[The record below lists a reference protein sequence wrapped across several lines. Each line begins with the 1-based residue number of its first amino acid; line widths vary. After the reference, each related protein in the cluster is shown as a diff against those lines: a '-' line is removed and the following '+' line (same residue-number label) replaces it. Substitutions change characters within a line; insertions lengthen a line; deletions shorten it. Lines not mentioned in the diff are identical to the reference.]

1 MKKKMLVVAGTLAAL
16 SLGLASMV
24 QAEDD
29 YKKFGVRMRAIY
41 VTPVESFDSKLD
53 SSKLTVSDDII
64 PEVDFEYFFLKNV
77 STEVIAGVTRHD
89 IKSGSTY
96 VGTTWLLPPTV
107 TVKYHP
113 LAGETVSP
121 YVGVGLNATIPF
133 SATFNGV
140 PDFKIDNSFGYAAQA
155 GVDIKV
161 KDNIYFNI
169 DYKYIN
175 ANTKITVAGTK
186 YNLDL
191 NPNLFGIG
199 LGYRF

>member
-1 MKKKMLVVAGTLAAL
+1 MKKKMLVVVGMLAAL
-16 SLGLASMV
+16 SLGMASLV
-24 QAEDD
+24 HAEED
-29 YKKFGVRMRAIY
+29 YKKFGVRVRAIY
-41 VTPVESFDSKLD
+41 VTPVEKFDSKLD
-53 SSKLTVSDDII
+53 ALNLKVSDDVI

-96 VGTTWLLPPTV
+96 IGTTWLLPPTV

-113 LAGETVSP
+113 LAGNTVSP
-121 YVGVGLNATIPF
+121 YVGVGLNATFPF
-133 SATFNGV
+133 SSTLNGT

-191 NPNLFGIG
+191 NPNLIGIG
-199 LGYRF
+199 VGYRF